1 MQYTENY
8 KFKKPDDDDIY
19 DIGNENDNMDMIDT
33 SLKSTLDKVADSI
46 SECIKSV
53 NSKIEELTNYV
64 NERINKM
71 TTYVE
76 EQVKNLTTYVDTN
89 VEKLTTY
96 VNDKVSS
103 VVDKIE
109 SLVSSKVDEKM
120 SSHTGDT
127 NNPHKVTL
135 TQVAGSNILPIVNGG
150 TGMSSNPTLMTNLGT
165 NSADYVFKNS
175 PRPGVTGTL
184 TVSNGGTGK
193 SDYTST
199 NTDYE
204 YRGIKI
210 QSTVPTS
217 VTAGCIVLVY

>member
-46 SECIKSV
+46 SECLKTVSA
-53 NSKIEELTNYV
+53 KIEELTNYV
-64 NERINKM
+64 N
-71 TTYVE
+71 
-76 EQVKNLTTYVDTN
+76 
-89 VEKLTTY
+89 
-96 VNDKVSS
+96 DKVAS

-135 TQVAGSNILPIVNGG
+135 TQVAGSNVLQVANGG

-165 NSADYVFKNS
+165 NSADYVFKTS

-193 SDYTST
+193 SNYTST

-204 YRGIKI
+204 YRGIKFQTTI
-210 QSTVPTS
+210 PTS